1 MKLYNLENMKTEISE
16 APQKEEATANTSKSR
31 KAYSKLG
38 FSESETADMVN
49 ALNQLLANYHVHYQ
63 KLRNYHWNVKGPDF
77 FDIHEKFED
86 QYNEAKLN
94 IDDIAERIRV
104 FGFTPMSTL
113 KEYLANSEIK
123 ETGSDLSGTEM
134 VEEIL
139 NDYEILLSFMTDVAN
154 AAIDIGDVGT
164 ENMINAFINKLE
176 KSHWMFSAFLDK

>member
-1 MKLYNLENMKTEISE
+1 MKTQSYETLTE
-16 APQKEEATANTSKSR
+16 DQDESR
-31 KAYSKLG
+31 PVKKKLAYTKLG
-38 FSESETADMVN
+38 FSESDTATIVN

-77 FDIHEKFED
+77 FDIHEKFEE

-113 KEYLANSEIK
+113 REYLANSEIK
-123 ETGSDLSGTEM
+123 ETGSNLSGTEM
-134 VEEIL
+134 VEEVL
-139 NDYEILLSFMTDVAN
+139 RDYEILLSFMTDVAN

-164 ENMINAFINKLE
+164 ENMINAFINKIE
-176 KSHWMFSAFLDK
+176 KSHWMFSAFIEK